1 MKVAM
6 SVQDNSPH
14 ATVDERFG
22 RCRYFAVVDT
32 DTKDVTFVAND
43 AAEGSGAGVK
53 AARTLLKQNVDAVVV
68 GNIGP
73 KAFEVLARAGIPVYG
88 GLTGTIQD
96 SLELFIQGKL
106 TKLDAP
112 NN

>member
-6 SVQDNSPH
+6 SVEQDSDN
-14 ATVDERFG
+14 ARVDERFG

-32 DTKDVTFVAND
+32 DTKSVTFVAND
-43 AAEGSGAGVK
+43 ASESSGAGVK
-53 AARTLLKQNVDAVVV
+53 AARALLKQGIDAVIV

-88 GLTGTIQD
+88 GLTGTIQE

-106 TKLDAP
+106 GKMDMP